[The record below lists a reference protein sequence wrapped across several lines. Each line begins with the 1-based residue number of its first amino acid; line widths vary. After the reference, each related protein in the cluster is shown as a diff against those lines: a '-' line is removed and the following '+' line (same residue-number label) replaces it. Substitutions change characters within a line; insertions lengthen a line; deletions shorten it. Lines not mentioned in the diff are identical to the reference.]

1 MPPMNSHADSRI
13 GLMFAGAP
21 AVPEMVRLAKRA
33 EDAGYESVWMA
44 ETRMTRDGFVP
55 LAAMAM
61 ATETIKLG
69 TGIVNVYT
77 RGAAVLALSFATLA
91 ELAPGR
97 TIVGLGAGSP
107 MVLAPQGFEWKRPL
121 GRLREYID
129 VMRPLLRG
137 EAVTYS
143 GEAVTL
149 VEARIEDVLADED
162 GGPGSDDRLPVY
174 LGVTGKKAVELAGE
188 LADGTFYNVCLP
200 TEYVARAG
208 GWLRTGAERADRDAA
223 EIDVAMAVLTS
234 PDESS
239 ELGKARAHEFV
250 TLYLSLFPN
259 IAKETGV
266 DEAIVTRTR
275 EAFNDAGI
283 EAALEKMPIEVVDRL
298 CAAGTPAECQA
309 RIDEYRAAGVALPI
323 LIALGDSIELAVD
336 SLR

>member
-1 MPPMNSHADSRI
+1 MLPMQEDEQARI

-77 RGAAVLALSFATLA
+77 RGAAVMALSFATLA

-107 MVLAPQGFEWKRPL
+107 MVLAPQGFVWKRPL
-121 GRLREYID
+121 GRLREYVE

-137 EAVTYS
+137 EPVTYA
-143 GEAVTL
+143 GDAVTL
-149 VEARIEDVLADED
+149 VDARIEDVLAEPTQDAHD
-162 GGPGSDDRLPVY
+162 PDQLPFY
-174 LGVTGKKAVELAGE
+174 LGVTGQKAVELAGE
-188 LADGTFYNVCLP
+188 IADGTFYNVCLP
-200 TEYVARAG
+200 TQYVARAD
-208 GWLRTGAERADRDAA
+208 GWLATGAARVDRQHAS
-223 EIDVAMAVLTS
+223 IDVAMAILTS
-234 PDESS
+234 PDRDSAT
-239 ELGKARAHEFV
+239 GKARAHEFV
-250 TLYLSLFPN
+250 SLYLSLFPN
-259 IAKETGV
+259 IARETGV
-266 DEAIVTRTR
+266 DEEIVTRTR
-275 EAFNDAGI
+275 EAFEEGGV
-283 EAALEKMPIEVVDRL
+283 AAAVEQMPLEIVDRL
-298 CAAGTPAECQA
+298 CAAGTPDECQA
-309 RIDEYRAAGVALPI
+309 HIDEYRAAGVQLPI

-336 SLR
+336 TLR